1 MMLPAP
7 GKYST
12 VIHGRKLDLSYI
24 LPNLAACS
32 GPTDNK
38 AKVCANHIADL
49 VEALNRNHGRGNWMI
64 VNLRQEKLGYDP
76 SSVTDI
82 GGQFLYRPFKD
93 HSPIPLFSLLE
104 TIVTIEEF
112 LQQSPNNVVV
122 VHCKH
127 GKGRTGSI
135 IVAYLMFKFGLCF
148 REANAAFQVRRR
160 AFRTGITI
168 QSQIRY
174 MHYFEFF
181 LQDKK
186 RQQFYRQLL
195 KSEFRAIDV
204 KIRIVNPSRS
214 LLDNAK
220 DMLVTINGV
229 KACSQ
234 EVVNMELTY
243 YCAVSCE
250 EDMVVQ
256 FNFNLNSILQGLG
269 RVWINVIMEYMYQ
282 YLASKQSFNYL
293 ERPKS
298 QVKKNPTQVTHCV
311 IKIPWSELDGFKGT
325 KNKGV
330 KLLGSVEIDFTA
342 TFKNTEDIVSIQR
355 QVALAGMLGMKK

>member
-7 GKYST
+7 GKYSR

-38 AKVCANHIADL
+38 AKVYANNIVDL
-49 VEALNRNHGRGNWMI
+49 IEALNRNHGKNNWMI
-64 VNLRQEKLGYDP
+64 VNLREEKVGYDP
-76 SSVTDI
+76 SIVKDM
-82 GGQFLYRPFKD
+82 GGEFLYRPFKD

-104 TIVTIEEF
+104 TVVEIEEY
-112 LQQSPNNVVV
+112 LQRSPTNVVV

-148 REANAAFQVRRR
+148 REANAVFQERRR

-181 LQDKK
+181 LLDKK

-195 KSEFRAIDV
+195 KSDFCATDV
-204 KIRIVNPSRS
+204 KIRIINPSRS
-214 LLDNAK
+214 LLDNANN
-220 DMLVTINGV
+220 MLVTISGK
-229 KACSQ
+229 KACLK
-234 EVVNMELTY
+234 EVENMRITY

-250 EDMVVQ
+250 PDMVVR
-256 FNFNLNSILQGLG
+256 FDFNLNSILQGLG
-269 RVWINVIMEYMYQ
+269 RVWINTVMEYIYQ
-282 YLASKQSFNYL
+282 YLATKQSFNYF
-293 ERPKS
+293 ERPRSK
-298 QVKKNPTQVTHCV
+298 VKKNPTQVAHCLV
-311 IKIPWSELDGFKGT
+311 AIPWSELDGFKGT
-325 KNKGV
+325 KSKGV
-330 KLLGSVEIDFTA
+330 KLLESVEIEFTA
-342 TFKNTEDIVSIQR
+342 TLKNTEDMVSIQR
-355 QVALAGMLGMKK
+355 QLALAGMLGMKK

>member
-12 VIHGRKLDLSYI
+12 VIHSRKLDLSYI
-24 LPNLAACS
+24 LPNVAVCS
-32 GPTDNK
+32 GPTDHK
-38 AKVCANHIADL
+38 AKVCANNITDL
-49 VEALNRNHGRGNWMI
+49 VEALNRNHAKNNWMI
-64 VNLRQEKLGYDP
+64 VNLREEKMGYDP
-76 SSVTDI
+76 SLVTHM
-82 GGQFLYRPFKD
+82 GGEFLYRPFKD
-93 HSPIPLFSLLE
+93 HSPVPLFSLLE
-104 TIVTIEEF
+104 TVVEIEEF
-112 LQQSPNNVVV
+112 LQQSPNHVVV

-148 REANAAFQVRRR
+148 REANEVFQERRR

-168 QSQIRY
+168 PSQIRY

-181 LQDKK
+181 LRDKK
-186 RQQFYRQLL
+186 RQQLYRQLL
-195 KSEFRAIDV
+195 KSEFQATDV
-204 KIRIVNPSRS
+204 KIRVVNPSRS

-220 DMLVTINGV
+220 DMLVTINGER
-229 KACSQ
+229 ASLQ
-234 EVVNMELTY
+234 EAENMQITY
-243 YCAVSCE
+243 YCAVSRE
-250 EDMVVQ
+250 PDMVVR

-269 RVWINVIMEYMYQ
+269 RVWINTIMEYMYQ
-282 YLASKQSFNYL
+282 YLATKQSFNYF

-298 QVKKNPTQVTHCV
+298 KVKKNPTQVAHCLV
-311 IKIPWSELDGFKGT
+311 TIPWSELDGFKGT

-330 KLLGSVEIDFTA
+330 KLLENVDIEFTA
-342 TFKNTEDIVSIQR
+342 TLKNTEDMVFIQR